1 MYGWMPLTAQIVEKT
16 LASEQKDLIDLTKRM
31 RDSGLKPII
40 LRDYHHKDKEIESP
54 INEIDPFTFLA
65 NIFRGKYYKNRKN
78 ILAFLKNYWGLT
90 EDIHKKE
97 DDVMPQA
104 FLVKSWFF
112 DYKFNRGDDD
122 TKLLWELARQAYK
135 GEVDPDLFDRCL
147 QIKEVRMSKLTMGLF
162 WIKPQKYLCTDSNT
176 ESILKPKYSGKW
188 PTDYESYVALL
199 AFVKEEYKEK
209 EIYELSRELYEE
221 SQERKRK
228 AEEEAKASANEAED
242 QPENDSLDGNSIQE
256 ESAAY
261 TRYSDEDALR
271 DVFLIKKDFRTLKNL
286 LRNKKNLILQGPP
299 GVGKSFISK
308 RLAYAFLEEEAKER
322 VQMIQ
327 FHPSYAYED
336 FIQGYR
342 PDGDGNFKRKDGV
355 FYLFCKK
362 AQESPDE
369 DFVFI
374 IDEINRGNLARIFG
388 ECLLLIENDK
398 RLPDYQVSLTYGDGE
413 ISDFYVPS
421 NVYILGLMN
430 TADRSLS
437 LVDYALRRRFAFSQL
452 DPAFT
457 SDRFSQAL
465 KQKGASDGLIQ
476 KIRMRMKLLNEKI
489 SADQELGPGF
499 QIGHSFFCPATDSGV
514 NLRGPDGEAWY
525 RNVVESEIKFLL
537 EEYWPVDTNT
547 AEGEVKKL
555 LGE

>member
-16 LASEQKDLIDLTKRM
+16 LASEQKDLIDLTDRM
-31 RDSGLKPII
+31 KEAGLPTIRLEDQAGPNKDSRFPL
-40 LRDYHHKDKEIESP
+40 
-54 INEIDPFTFLA
+54 NEIDPFTFLA
-65 NIFRGKYYKNRKN
+65 SIFRGISYENRKD
-78 ILAFLKNYWGLT
+78 ILAFLKEHWGLT
-90 EDIHKKE
+90 EAIHEEVENTIPQAFNMNSWSFAKKAKRKE
-97 DDVMPQA
+97 DDI
-104 FLVKSWFF
+104 S
-112 DYKFNRGDDD
+112 
-122 TKLLWELARQAYK
+122 LLWDLARQAHK
-135 GEVDPDLFDRCL
+135 GEVDPDLFNRCL
-147 QIKEVRMSKLTMGLF
+147 KIKQVEMSKLTMGLF

-242 QPENDSLDGNSIQE
+242 QPENNSSQVKDT
-256 ESAAY
+256 AY
-261 TRYSDEDALR
+261 KRYSDEDAFR
-271 DVFLIKKDFRTLKNL
+271 DVFLKRVDFLKMKNL
-286 LRNKKNLILQGPP
+286 LKVKKNLILEGAP

-308 RLAYAFLEEEAKER
+308 RLAYAFLGEEAKER

-342 PDGDGNFKRKDGV
+342 PDGNGNFKRKDGV

-362 AQESPDE
+362 AQESQGKK
-369 DFVFI
+369 FVFI

-398 RLPDYQVSLTYGDGE
+398 RSPTYQVPLTYGDDE
-413 ISDFYVPS
+413 SPDFYVPS

-437 LVDYALRRRFAFSQL
+437 LVDYALRRRFAFHKL
-452 DPAFT
+452 EPEFT
-457 SDRFSQAL
+457 SDRFSQVL
-465 KQKGASDGLIQ
+465 KASGASDGLIQ
-476 KIRMRMKLLNEKI
+476 KVKTRMKSLNKKI
-489 SADQELGPGF
+489 SEDQELGKGF
-499 QIGHSFFCPATDSGV
+499 RIGHSFFCPAADADV
-514 NLRGPDGEAWY
+514 KLRGPDGEAWY

-555 LGE
+555 LGD

>member
-1 MYGWMPLTAQIVEKT
+1 MFGWMPLTAQIVEKT

-31 RDSGLKPII
+31 QNAGLETTIS
-40 LRDYHHKDKEIESP
+40 LEDKAEGKEGP
-54 INEIDPFTFLA
+54 TFRLDEIDPFTFLA
-65 NIFRGKYYKNRKN
+65 NIFRGISYENRKD
-78 ILAFLKNYWGLT
+78 ILTFLKKHWGLT
-90 EDIHKKE
+90 GSIHEK
-97 DDVMPQA
+97 DDNLIPEVYSGGA
-104 FLVKSWFF
+104 WFF
-112 DYKFNRGDDD
+112 DYKFDRGDDD
-122 TKLLWELARQAYK
+122 INLLWDLAQQAHK
-135 GEVDPDLFDRCL
+135 GEVDPALFDRCL
-147 QIKEVRMSKLTMGLF
+147 HIRQVGMPKLTIGLF
-162 WIKPQKYLCTDSNT
+162 WINPRKYLCTDSNT
-176 ESILKPKYSGKW
+176 KSILKPKYSGKW

-199 AFVKEEYKEK
+199 AFVKEEYKGK
-209 EIYELSRELYEE
+209 EIYEVSRELYQLY
-221 SQERKRK
+221 QEGKRAAREK
-228 AEEEAKASANEAED
+228 AERPSIESNAGADENSSRVED
-242 QPENDSLDGNSIQE
+242 TVYE
-256 ESAAY
+256 
-261 TRYSDEDALR
+261 RYSDEDALR
-271 DVFLIKKDFRTLKNL
+271 DVFLSKDKFLEMKNS
-286 LRNKKNLILQGPP
+286 LRVKKNLILQGPP

-308 RLAYAFLEEEAKER
+308 RLAYAFLGEKTTER
-322 VQMIQ
+322 VKMIQ

-342 PDGDGNFKRKDGV
+342 PDGDGSFKRKDGV

-362 AQESPDE
+362 ALESPDE

-398 RLPDYQVSLTYGDGE
+398 RSPAYQVSLTYGDDE
-413 ISDFYVPS
+413 SPDFYVPS

-457 SDRFSQAL
+457 SESFSQAL
-465 KQKGASDGLIQ
+465 KERGASDGLIQ
-476 KIRMRMKLLNEKI
+476 KVRTRIESLNKKI
-489 SADQELGPGF
+489 SEDQELGKDF
-499 QIGHSFFCPATDSGV
+499 QIGHSFFCPAADSGV
-514 NLRGPDGEAWY
+514 KLRAPHGEAWY

-555 LGE
+555 LGD